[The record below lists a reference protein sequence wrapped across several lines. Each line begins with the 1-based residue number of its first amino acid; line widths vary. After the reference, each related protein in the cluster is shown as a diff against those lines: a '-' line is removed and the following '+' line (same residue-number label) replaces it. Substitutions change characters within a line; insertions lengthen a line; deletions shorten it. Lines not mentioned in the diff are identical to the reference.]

1 MAQDTKRAIL
11 SIILMFAASVMFAF
25 VTGLS
30 KIAGAAN
37 APMLWFTAAAMTG
50 SGTVLIGISHILG
63 KTKVVTR
70 KDVLIYGAVSGAMMV
85 AYNAVNFLSVA
96 HVGASFVSLA
106 FILPTLLTYTFA
118 VVLRMDRLD
127 FAKVVSVACGVS
139 GGAILALAKLGTVSG
154 ADAAWVVLA
163 ICNPILMAI
172 NNIYRTRFW
181 PVGVDPLLASALMLF
196 LGGILCVPVAALAD
210 GDASG
215 LMYTPNLKVLLA
227 VTVLF
232 ALQYPA
238 FLGVQYLSGPVF
250 LSLSGPLIGVFG
262 AFGAFLFLNEAVPPG
277 LLLAAALM
285 LGGVFV
291 FQFALRREQRRI
303 G

>member
-1 MAQDTKRAIL
+1 MAQDAKLAVL
-11 SIILMFAASVMFAF
+11 SITLMFVASAMFAC
-25 VTGLS
+25 VTGLT
-30 KIAGAAN
+30 KIVGTAN
-37 APMLWFTAAAMTG
+37 APMLWFTAAAMSG
-50 SGTVLIGISHILG
+50 SGAVLIGISHILG
-63 KTKVVTR
+63 KAKIVLR
-70 KDVLIYGAVSGAMMV
+70 KDVLIYGTVSGGLMV
-85 AYNAVNFLSVA
+85 AYNAINFLSVA

-127 FAKVVSVACGVS
+127 FAKVFAVACGVA
-139 GGAILALAKLGTVSG
+139 GGAILALAKIGAVSG

-181 PVGVDPLLASALMLF
+181 PVGMGPLLASALMLF

-215 LMYTPNLKVLLA
+215 LVSTPNLKVLVA

-232 ALQYPA
+232 AWQYPA

-262 AFGAFLFLNEAVPPG
+262 AFGAFLFLNEAAPPG

-291 FQFALRREQRRI
+291 FQFALRREQRRT